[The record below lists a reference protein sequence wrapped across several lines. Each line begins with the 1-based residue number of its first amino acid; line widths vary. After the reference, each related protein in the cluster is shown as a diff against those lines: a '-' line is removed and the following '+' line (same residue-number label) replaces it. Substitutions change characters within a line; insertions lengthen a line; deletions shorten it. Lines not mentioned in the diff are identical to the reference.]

1 MDNQQFKLIEKK
13 LEEEKQDKKKKRKK
27 TEDEIF
33 QKPKKYKSINK

>member
-13 LEEEKQDKKKKRKK
+13 LEEDKKEKKKRKK

>member
-13 LEEEKQDKKKKRKK
+13 LEEEKKEKKKRKK

>member
-13 LEEEKQDKKKKRKK
+13 LEEDKTKEKKKRKK

>member
-1 MDNQQFKLIEKK
+1 MDNQQFKLIEKLLVK
-13 LEEEKQDKKKKRKK
+13 EKEDKKKKKK

>member
-1 MDNQQFKLIEKK
+1 MDNVQFKLIEKK
-13 LEEEKQDKKKKRKK
+13 LEEDKKEKKKRKK